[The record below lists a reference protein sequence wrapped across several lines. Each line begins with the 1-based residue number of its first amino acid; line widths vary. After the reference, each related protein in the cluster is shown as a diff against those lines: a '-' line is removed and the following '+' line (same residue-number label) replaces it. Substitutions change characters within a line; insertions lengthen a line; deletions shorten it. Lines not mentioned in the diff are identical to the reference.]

1 MASGSFVAYYR
12 VSTRQQGRSGLGLEA
27 QKAAVTAYL
36 NGGNWTIS
44 DEFVEVESGRQNHRP
59 ELQKAL
65 AACRVR
71 GAVLVVAKLDRLS
84 RNAHFLLG
92 LKEAGVKFTA
102 VDMPFANE
110 LVVGIMASVAE
121 AEAEMISARTKA
133 ALGAAKARGVVLG
146 NPRNLT
152 NKARAKGR
160 AVAKVARKESAQRWL
175 ADVRPMVCD
184 AVAEGGS
191 LRTVAHRLN
200 ERGIPA
206 RRGGSWTAT
215 QVMRVMQS

>member
-1 MASGSFVAYYR
+1 MASGKFVAYYR

-27 QKAAVTAYL
+27 QKSAVNAYL

-110 LVVGIMASVAE
+110 LVVGIMANVAE

-133 ALGAAKARGVVLG
+133 ALGAAKARGVKLG
-146 NPRNLT
+146 TPENLT
-152 NKARAKGR
+152 NKARSKGR
-160 AVAKVARKESAQRWL
+160 AVAKVARKESAARWL
-175 ADVRPMVCD
+175 ADVRPMVSD
-184 AVAEGGS
+184 AVAECGS
-191 LRTVAHRLN
+191 LRTAASRLN
-200 ERGIPA
+200 EQGIPA

-215 QVMRVMQS
+215 QVMRVLQS